1 MEELIFAVGQVAGPE
16 IPGRQA
22 EVPAPGGQ
30 TARLS
35 TYAQRFHAQGRSRTS
50 LCFAAQGFHAL
61 VSLAAQKRWN
71 VQQFF
76 LQTVA
81 R

>member
-1 MEELIFAVGQVAGPE
+1 MEELIYAVGQVAGPE

-35 TYAQRFHAQGRSRTS
+35 TYAQRV
-50 LCFAAQGFHAL
+50 HAL

>member
-1 MEELIFAVGQVAGPE
+1 MEVLHDAVGQVAGPE

-22 EVPAPGGQ
+22 EVPA
-30 TARLS
+30 L
-35 TYAQRFHAQGRSRTS
+35 GRSCTS
-50 LCFAAQGFHAL
+50 VCCAAQGFHAL

-71 VQQFF
+71 IQQFF